1 MEKSKSRVYLRPGQA
16 AQMTSTYEKQR
27 HENIA
32 SNQRKLD
39 ALGLLR
45 ASNLLTPFE
54 KVTQTSFGKNSK
66 RNVSERD
73 GDEYRPGQCD
83 DLLSSSSSD
92 DDNNVP
98 SNQQM
103 KKVVHNGP
111 IHKSSRLVSTP
122 EDITAEG
129 SNNLQMHV
137 PSPMESQAS
146 GSGSPKKNIRGKT
159 HGKAIEKMV
168 QKTGKLQVSIPARER
183 APVGD
188 NATPLANQIGVEVRA
203 AAPLQDVMYWDD
215 IDDTLKKSIIQRFRD
230 KFEIKNYDEDEVVRQ
245 TITKICQLRYKDWR
259 SRMHAHYKKL
269 LKDGIN
275 PRSNSY
281 KGVSQEDWE
290 YMIDRVW
297 TTNANKDHMDNKAN
311 FWQYVHI
318 MRSIIILEKVMFA
331 VKR

>member
-1 MEKSKSRVYLRPGQA
+1 
-16 AQMTSTYEKQR
+16 MTSTYKKQR

-66 RNVSERD
+66 RNMSERD

-111 IHKSSRLVSTP
+111 IRKSSRLVSTP

-146 GSGSPKKNIRGKT
+146 GSGSPKKNIRDKT
-159 HGKAIEKMV
+159 RGKAVEKIV
-168 QKTGKLQVSIPARER
+168 QKTGKL
-183 APVGD
+183 
-188 NATPLANQIGVEVRA
+188 
-203 AAPLQDVMYWDD
+203 
-215 IDDTLKKSIIQRFRD
+215 
-230 KFEIKNYDEDEVVRQ
+230 
-245 TITKICQLRYKDWR
+245 
-259 SRMHAHYKKL
+259 
-269 LKDGIN
+269 
-275 PRSNSY
+275 
-281 KGVSQEDWE
+281 
-290 YMIDRVW
+290 
-297 TTNANKDHMDNKAN
+297 
-311 FWQYVHI
+311 
-318 MRSIIILEKVMFA
+318 
-331 VKR
+331 

>member
-1 MEKSKSRVYLRPGQA
+1 
-16 AQMTSTYEKQR
+16 
-27 HENIA
+27 
-32 SNQRKLD
+32 
-39 ALGLLR
+39 
-45 ASNLLTPFE
+45 
-54 KVTQTSFGKNSK
+54 
-66 RNVSERD
+66 
-73 GDEYRPGQCD
+73 
-83 DLLSSSSSD
+83 
-92 DDNNVP
+92 
-98 SNQQM
+98 
-103 KKVVHNGP
+103 
-111 IHKSSRLVSTP
+111 
-122 EDITAEG
+122 
-129 SNNLQMHV
+129 MHV

-159 HGKAIEKMV
+159 RGKAVEKMV

-188 NATPLANQIGVEVRA
+188 NATPLVNQIGVEVRA

-281 KGVSQEDWE
+281 KGVSQED
-290 YMIDRVW
+290 
-297 TTNANKDHMDNKAN
+297 
-311 FWQYVHI
+311 
-318 MRSIIILEKVMFA
+318 
-331 VKR
+331 